1 MKKVFL
7 FVAALCATIALN
19 AKTITLEPGED
30 KIMAAI
36 EEAEDG
42 DVIELTGDAENEY
55 TEWNTIRLDK
65 ALTIKAA
72 DGATPVVHM
81 PKFCPNGG
89 DFVIDGVEVYG
100 FDNYLFRTE
109 EGGDFSVTFKNCT
122 FRNNESRFYYLS
134 EGQTVNAVTIDNCI
148 IKNFTASENTVIYGL
163 GTIKSFEMKNTTIFN
178 CSGPYPIRVYSS
190 EHILIDHCT
199 IYNVGKQALRLVENS
214 RGTSDVL
221 VSNTVVASPTE
232 QTDYAYYI
240 YNGAV
245 KNCVYYNT
253 GSYRSDNATAE
264 NLVNA
269 DPKFVNAAEGN
280 FNFTSDSPLKG
291 TAIGGGNI
299 GDPRWTEAKAE
310 MVFSFL
316 TPAADGEEAINDY
329 EIKFAAVVPEGE
341 ATYTIEYSYDGE
353 IWDAVVS
360 GVKYEGQTSAIFATR
375 GLEEGAVYLR
385 ATLATQ
391 DEKIEVLCPNT
402 LTIVKDTEAPR
413 AIANLFA
420 NVDGTTATLTWVN
433 PTHEIPVMG
442 SLLGE
447 EDLLELASTYTSSG
461 STVNLAE
468 ENNTVKVTVS
478 TGSWAQ
484 AGISFDVTAFEN
496 VQKAAF
502 KVKGDGA
509 TQLDVFMVQN
519 GYDWWNKA
527 FTPGSDWET
536 FENSEWG
543 KVTWHNNSKATEFD
557 GNNVTNLMIVVDN
570 ATDVTD
576 FVFYLDS
583 VMIEGTIAPSKYYAK
598 TIIRRSTEDY
608 PETIEDGDA
617 VYEGTAE
624 TTTDEIDPTKTYYYT
639 AFAVDDIV
647 NVSEPTTLL
656 VEGKEVT
663 HTLFNVTV
671 PEGTDACYLVGSM
684 NSWAVDDPI
693 EMTKVDDTHYTYQAE
708 TDLTDAQY
716 KYVHGDDWAYVEKD
730 AQGGEI
736 GNRVVNAAVM
746 NDTVAKWAD
755 DPTGLQ
761 STKAIKAARKAFFNN
776 QIVIERNGV
785 RFNVLGTQF

>member
-1 MKKVFL
+1 MKKIFL
-7 FVAALCATIALN
+7 FVAALCATVALN

-30 KIMAAI
+30 KIKAAI
-36 EEAEDG
+36 EEAEAG
-42 DVIELTGDAENEY
+42 DVIELTGDAQNEY

-72 DGATPVVHM
+72 DGAKPVVHM

-89 DFVIDGVEVYG
+89 DFVIDGIEVYG
-100 FDNYLFRTE
+100 FTDYLFRTE

-122 FRNNESRFYYLS
+122 FRDNGSRFYYLS

-148 IKNFTASENTVIYGL
+148 IKNFGADEQPVIYGL
-163 GTIKSFEMKNTTIFN
+163 GTIKSFEMKNTTVMN
-178 CSGPYPIRVYSS
+178 CAGSYPIRVYSS
-190 EHILIDHCT
+190 DHVLIDHCT
-199 IYNVGKQALRLVENS
+199 IYNVGKQTIRLVENS

-221 VSNTVVASPTE
+221 VSNTVVASPTV

-299 GDPRWTEAKAE
+299 GDPRWKEAKAE
-310 MVFSFL
+310 MVFSFI
-316 TPAADGEEAINDY
+316 TPTVGEEAMNDY
-329 EIKFAAVVPEGE
+329 TIKFAAVVPEGS
-341 ATYTIEYSYDGE
+341 ANYAIAYSYDGE
-353 IWDAVVS
+353 TWTDIVAETAYTD
-360 GVKYEGQTSAIFATR
+360 QTEATFATR
-375 GLEEGAVYLR
+375 GLDEGEVTLR
-385 ATLATQ
+385 GILAT
-391 DEKIEVLCPNT
+391 DKDTVITICPNT

-413 AIANLFA
+413 AIANLDA
-420 NVDGTTATLTWVN
+420 AVDGTTATLTWLN
-433 PTHEIPVMG
+433 PTHEVPVSG

-447 EDLLELASTYTSSG
+447 ENLLENAKIYPTSGNVSL
-461 STVNLAE
+461 VE
-468 ENNTVKVTVS
+468 EDGTIKMTVS
-478 TGSWAQ
+478 TGAWAQ
-484 AGISFDVTAFEN
+484 AGIDFDATAFEN
-496 VQKAAF
+496 VQKVSF

-519 GYDWWNKA
+519 GYDWWNMA
-527 FTPGSDWET
+527 FTPGTEWET
-536 FENSEWG
+536 FENSEWK

-557 GNNVTNLMIVVDN
+557 GNNVTGVMIVVDN
-570 ATDVTD
+570 ATDVSGV
-576 FVFYLDS
+576 VFYIDD
-583 VMIEGTIAPSKYYAK
+583 VKVEGTIAPSQYYAK
-598 TIIRRSTEDY
+598 TVIRRSTEDY

-639 AFAVDDIV
+639 AFAVDDIA
-647 NVSEPTTLL
+647 NVSELTTLL

-684 NSWAVDDPI
+684 NGWAIDEPL

-716 KYVHGDDWAYVEKD
+716 KYVHGDDWSMVEKAAD
-730 AQGGEI
+730 GSEM
-736 GNRVVNAAVM
+736 GNRTVNAAVM

-755 DPTGLQ
+755 AGTGIQ
-761 STKAIKAARKAFFNN
+761 NTKAAKVCVKA
-776 QIVIERNGV
+776 IRNGQFVILKNNV

>member
-7 FVAALCATIALN
+7 FVAALCATVALN
-19 AKTITLEPGED
+19 AKTITLEPGSG
-30 KIMAAI
+30 KIA
-36 EEAEDG
+36 EAVASAEAG
-42 DVIELTGDAENEY
+42 DIIELTGDGTAEYVEGNSIQIDKAI
-55 TEWNTIRLDK
+55 TIR
-65 ALTIKAA
+65 AA
-72 DGATPVVHM
+72 EGATPVVHIM
-81 PKFCPNGG
+81 KFKM
-89 DFVIDGVEVYG
+89 DAAFAVEGIEFYG
-100 FDNYLFRTE
+100 YEDYMFRTSV
-109 EGGDFSVTFKNCT
+109 GGNFALSFKNCLI
-122 FRNNESRFYYLS
+122 RNSSAYFIYIS
-134 EGQTVNAVTIDNCI
+134 DGQTIDALTIDNCI
-148 IKNFTASENTVIYGL
+148 FKDNTKSEQPVINGYGA
-163 GTIKSFEMKNTTIFN
+163 IKSFEMKNTTIMN
-178 CSGPYPIRVYSS
+178 CAGAYAVRVRNSN
-190 EHILIDHCT
+190 HVLIDHCT
-199 IYNVGKQALRLVENS
+199 IYNVGKQAIRLVEDS
-214 RGTSDVL
+214 RSTSDVL
-221 VSNTVVASPTE
+221 VSNTVVANVAET
-232 QTDYAYYI
+232 TDYAYYI

-280 FNFTSDSPLKG
+280 LNWTSDSPLKG

-316 TPAADGEEAINDY
+316 TPAAAGEEAINDY
-329 EIKFAAVVPEGE
+329 TIKFAAVVPEGS
-341 ATYTIEYSYDGE
+341 ANYAIAYSYDGE
-353 IWDAVVS
+353 TWTDIVAETAYTD
-360 GVKYEGQTSAIFATR
+360 QTEATFATR
-375 GLEEGAVYLR
+375 GLDEGEVTLR
-385 ATLATQ
+385 GILTT
-391 DEKIEVLCPNT
+391 DKDTVITICPNT

-420 NVDGTTATLTWVN
+420 NVDGTTATLTWKN
-433 PTHEIPVMG
+433 PTVEVPVMG

-536 FENSEWG
+536 FENSEWS

-624 TTTDEIDPTKTYYYT
+624 TTTNEIDPTKTYYYT
-639 AFAVDDIV
+639 AFAVDDIA

-716 KYVHGDDWAYVEKD
+716 KYVHGDDWSMVEKAAD
-730 AQGGEI
+730 GSEM
-736 GNRVVNAAVM
+736 GNRTVNAAVM

-755 DPTGLQ
+755 APTGLQ